1 MITSGP
7 GSFFYAI
14 VTENV
19 AGEGV
24 GNNYGKNQGF
34 GEIMPKKPEA
44 VAIILSCL
52 VWTVLSDY

>member
-1 MITSGP
+1 VITSGP

-24 GNNYGKNQGF
+24 GRNEGKKRGIRRI
-34 GEIMPKKPEA
+34 E
-44 VAIILSCL
+44 
-52 VWTVLSDY
+52 